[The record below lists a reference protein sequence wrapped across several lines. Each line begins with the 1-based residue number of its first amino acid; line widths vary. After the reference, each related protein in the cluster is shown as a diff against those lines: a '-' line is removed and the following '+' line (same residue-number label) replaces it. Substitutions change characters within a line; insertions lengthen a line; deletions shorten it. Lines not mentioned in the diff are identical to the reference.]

1 MGVVL
6 SARPSASW
14 PGGFPSRPGAAPGS
28 LPAIAT
34 QLTDLRSLGSDAAER
49 GWDSE
54 VARHNRVID
63 SLESHVRR
71 LENPT

>member
-1 MGVVL
+1 MGVEL

-14 PGGFPSRPGAAPGS
+14 PGGIPFRPGAAPES

-34 QLTDLRSLGSDAAER
+34 QLTDLRSLRGDAAER